1 MTDEIKVYSTPSCP
15 YCNKLKNWLDEQGYE
30 YTDYNVNE
38 NQEKAKEMIE
48 RTRQRGVPQTF
59 IGDEEVIGFQPEK
72 IKEIVEGEE
81 ANA

>member
-1 MTDEIKVYSTPSCP
+1 MTDEIEVYSTPSCP

-72 IKEIVEGEE
+72 IKEIVEGDE
-81 ANA
+81 ADA

>member
-1 MTDEIKVYSTPSCP
+1 MTDEIEVYSTPSCP

-81 ANA
+81 ADA